1 MQQEAKQKDWFRLDQ
16 KNKEGDVVEYS
27 TDFDFFSKEQL
38 GVSRSGSRY
47 SFFSLLEA
55 KTFFTTQAIFGNYEF
70 SDDQIINFAIQ
81 IHKDI
86 LAGKHGEGSL
96 VD

>member
-1 MQQEAKQKDWFRLDQ
+1 MQATKPKDWFRLDQ

-27 TDFDFFSKEQL
+27 TDMDFFMKEQL
-38 GVSRSGSRY
+38 RLVRSGSKYTFCSR
-47 SFFSLLEA
+47 LEA
-55 KTFFTTQAIFGNYEF
+55 KTFRIETALFGNHTF